1 MPRKA
6 KALWGFFFGGSRCRH
21 QSLVIVGACKMIHKV
36 HVLVCLF
43 LFPVIATAQEH
54 LTNRYTEPA
63 FLLLWPGQS
72 DSDARLNLD
81 DPIVTDRPDF
91 TEASSPV
98 GKGVVQAEM
107 GYTYYYDAASS
118 PHEASHVYPELLL
131 RSGVLADWLELR
143 FGQTLVTLDRPGDS
157 STGFADMYLGAKLG
171 IVPQHGLLPELS
183 IVPQFTV
190 PTGSADQ
197 RADKTLYGV
206 NFLYSWSVFSESY
219 IGASTQ
225 FNQREEDDGGD
236 IYTSFAQTL
245 VTGTRWTS
253 TWGSYAEWFAL
264 FADSDGGG
272 DDAHYVN
279 GGITYLFSKDMQLDV
294 RIGTRLQDRF
304 GEEIFS
310 GIGLSVRYL

>member
-1 MPRKA
+1 MVRVLLFFCCLV
-6 KALWGFFFGGSRCRH
+6 ALPLPSLSQEGSN
-21 QSLVIVGACKMIHKV
+21 S
-36 HVLVCLF
+36 
-43 LFPVIATAQEH
+43 
-54 LTNRYTEPA
+54 RYTGPA
-63 FLLLWPGQS
+63 FIFLWPGQS

-118 PHEASHVYPELLL
+118 PDDASHVYPELLL

-143 FGQTLVTLDRPGDS
+143 VGQTLVTLDNPGDS

-171 IVPQHGLLPELS
+171 IVPQRGMLPELS

-190 PTGSADQ
+190 PSGSTDQ
-197 RADKTLYGV
+197 RADRALYGV
-206 NFLYSWSVFSESY
+206 NFLYSWAVFLESY

-225 FNQREEDDGGD
+225 FNQREEDEGGD
-236 IYTSFAQTL
+236 VYTSFAQAL

-264 FADSDGGG
+264 FSDSERGG
-272 DDAHYVN
+272 DDAHYIN
-279 GGITYLFSKDMQLDV
+279 GGITYLFSKDIQLDV
-294 RIGTRLQDRF
+294 RLGTRLQGRF